1 MSIEQISKLAQSCFQ
16 GNPVIV
22 LGSGASMPHGLP
34 SMGDLAAFLK
44 DHINPVGDKEKDGWD
59 TVIAE
64 MDAGKHL
71 EAALEGKNLPDS
83 LLQSIVRETWNC
95 VNEKDAA
102 VFFGLAKD
110 PAAFPLGRIL
120 GALFQSTN
128 VAVHVVTTN
137 YDRVIEYACN
147 SAGLLF
153 NAGFTPGYLQTWE
166 ATGGVG
172 FMIAG
177 KPTRVVKI
185 WKVHGSLDWF
195 QTADDTVVGLPVFQ
209 LPDET
214 HLPLIVTPG
223 LNKYEKTHQDPFR
236 STINGADAALRGAS
250 AFLTIGFGFR
260 DQHIHPKIIQRC
272 KEKNV
277 PIVVLARTLTDEA
290 KAFLGK
296 SAGQNY
302 LGIEFNEGTGS
313 RAYTQQHPDGFDIPD
328 QEFWSA
334 EGFINLV
341 T

>member
-1 MSIEQISKLAQSCFQ
+1 MTNEQIAKLAQSCFQ

-34 SMGDLAAFLK
+34 SMGDLAEFLK
-44 DHINPVGDKEKDGWD
+44 GNIKPSDAKESSGWD
-59 TVIAE
+59 AVVAE
-64 MDAGKHL
+64 LDDGNHL
-71 EAALEGKNLPDS
+71 EAALEGKNLPAS
-83 LLQSIVRETWNC
+83 LLQKIICETWNC

-120 GALFQSTN
+120 SSLFQSTN

-166 ATGGVG
+166 AGGGVG

-177 KPTRVVKI
+177 KPTRMVKI

-195 QTADDTVVGLPVFQ
+195 QTADDAVVGLPVFQ

-214 HLPLIVTPG
+214 HIPLIVTPG

-277 PIVVLARTLTDEA
+277 PIVVLARTLTEEA

-296 SAGQNY
+296 NAGQNY
-302 LGIEFNEGTGS
+302 LGIEFDNGTGS
-313 RAYTQQHPDGFDIPD
+313 RAYTKDHPDGFEIPD
-328 QEFWSA
+328 QELWSA
-334 EGFINLV
+334 EGFMSLV
-341 T
+341 A

>member
-1 MSIEQISKLAQSCFQ
+1 MAIEQISKIAQSCFQ

-34 SMGDLAAFLK
+34 SMGDLAGYLR
-44 DHINPVGDKEKDGWD
+44 DHVAPSEDKEQAGWD
-59 TVIAE
+59 AVVAE
-64 MDAGKHL
+64 LDAKKHL

-83 LLQSIVRETWNC
+83 LLQRIVRETWNC
-95 VNEKDAA
+95 VNEKDAE
-102 VFFGLAKD
+102 VFFGLAKN

-153 NAGFTPGYLQTWE
+153 NAGFTPGYLQTWQ
-166 ATGGVG
+166 ASGGIG
-172 FMIAG
+172 FMVGG
-177 KPTRVVKI
+177 KPTRLVKI

-195 QTADDTVVGLPVFQ
+195 QTADDTVIGLPVFQ

-214 HLPLIVTPG
+214 HLPMIVTPG

-236 STINGADAALRGAS
+236 STISGADAALRGAS

-290 KAFLGK
+290 KSFLES

-302 LGIEFNEGTGS
+302 LGIEFDNAAGS
-313 RAYTQQHPDGFDIPD
+313 RAYTKDHPDGFDVPD
-328 QEFWSA
+328 RELWSA
-334 EGFINLV
+334 EGFMSLV